1 MANTIYDK
9 LEYLEDTKEQ
19 IKQAIVAKGV
29 SVSES
34 DTFRSYA
41 DKIGSIE
48 TGGGGTGDCSVSA
61 CFDDVGYTFVPVYIQ
76 EGLETAAQF
85 KAAWNPE
92 NTTIDMTGYED
103 STVFFPKI
111 DTSNV
116 TTLSLAF
123 NDTSILVFPNN
134 DFPAL
139 SDKVEDCFTNTFYN
153 AGRLVSI
160 DFGYIPDYSYVLS
173 RTFYGCNNLERLYIH
188 EDRTN
193 KFKLGDYTF
202 YNCESLSEDASQCNI
217 FDYID
222 YENAS
227 LNYTFYNA
235 RIVKDM
241 NFINPAKLSYAFQ
254 NASMNNKTI
263 TLTYNDLV
271 LGYVGNYFNYA
282 FATQTGL
289 NSNSGC
295 VLKLTGNFTIDTY
308 SNSIMG
314 TVYRSTI
321 PIFDK
326 LDISNFNYT
335 NTSNYT
341 SSSIKSFIDNLMV
354 YEVVGLET
362 FHESYPNLTANK
374 YNSYLISKLLS
385 DNLLKSFPEGVE
397 TYWNSH
403 KDNFDWEFGKT
414 NTGILDS
421 LYKIHG
427 TIDLSF
433 LNVQLLAT
441 PKNIISNIGEEPDL
455 VIRLDNMDW
464 SGVTSFNDD
473 TLFNSPNVVAL
484 YTPFNFDSTNVVKAS
499 GLTNWTDHDSLIW
512 SLLTHSTDRT
522 AQSLEVQK
530 IDLST
535 NSKNAL
541 TEDEISQ
548 IEAKGYSLV

>member
-29 SVSES
+29 SVSDS

-48 TGGGGTGDCSVSA
+48 TGGGTGDCSVSA

-92 NTTIDMTGYED
+92 NTSIDMTGYED

-116 TTLSLAF
+116 ISLQGAF
-123 NDTSILVFPNN
+123 QDTSILVFPNN

-139 SDKVEDCFTNTFYN
+139 TSEDAFSSTF
-153 AGRLVSI
+153 ARASRLVSI
-160 DFGYIPDYSYVLS
+160 DFGNMGAKSFILG
-173 RTFYGCNNLERLYIH
+173 RTFEGCENLQRLHVDDNSETSFSIGPYA
-188 EDRTN
+188 
-193 KFKLGDYTF
+193 F
-202 YNCESLSEDASQCNI
+202 YNCSSLSKDEEQCNI
-217 FDYID
+217 FNFINYD
-222 YENAS
+222 NAN
-227 LNYTFYNA
+227 LVHTFDGA
-235 RIVKDM
+235 IIVRDF
-241 NFINPAKLSYAFQ
+241 NFINPKSLEYSFNNSILSDH
-254 NASMNNKTI
+254 NI
-263 TLTYNDLV
+263 TFTYNN
-271 LGYVGNYFNYA
+271 YENNEYIANYFNNA
-282 FATQTGL
+282 F
-289 NSNSGC
+289 SINSGYSGNI
-295 VLKLTGNFTIDTY
+295 LKLTGNLTFNTY
-308 SNSIMG
+308 CYSVFGN
-314 TVYRSTI
+314 VYSYTKSA
-321 PIFDK
+321 FKK

-335 NTSNYT
+335 NTSNNT
-341 SSSIKSFIDNLMV
+341 SASYNKSFVDYLMV
-354 YEVVGLET
+354 DEVVGLET

-374 YNSYLISKLLS
+374 YKNYFITKLLS

-403 KDNFDWEFGKT
+403 KDNFDWEFGGT

-433 LNVQLLAT
+433 LNVQLSAT
-441 PKNIISNIGEEPDL
+441 PKNIIYNIGENPDL

-464 SGVTSFNDD
+464 SGVTSFNDN

-522 AQSLEVQK
+522 AQSLEVQT

-535 NSKNAL
+535 NTKNAL

-548 IEAKGYSLV
+548 IEAKGYKLV